1 MEEVKCYYNSP
12 VSLAQAE
19 KYIEASLVTTARE
32 YVAIGHWLRRIRDDK
47 LFQEEGYKNFEE
59 YVRQKYHKDAGWASK
74 CIKVNAQFSVGG
86 NSPHLSEEYRSYSKY
101 QLVEL
106 AYMSEGQRELVGPDT
121 PVRAM
126 KQIRKP
132 EVVTSQVDPAP
143 DPQGEEPEE
152 KVVTSQQ
159 EEAAKT
165 VTVQEAEAEERQPK
179 TGKCYHRPEF
189 ECTLKEAHKLI
200 AGDGED
206 CAQKCCWNCG
216 HHGDCNLECYS
227 SAKRPEPELE
237 QPEEPLSAYG
247 TPMEVYPEDS
257 LITTPGCEGGH
268 DCFCCHLDCDI
279 RQQDCYCV
287 EAPMGN
293 PFPCEMVTQTSELQE
308 KIGARCQ
315 MVNHDLADH
324 RAGDHEPVPCCK
336 KCADP
341 CEYMCSRARNARDSA
356 AAVEPVENPQ
366 DEARPWEEEKID
378 ESYNIGDLPQAK
390 ESLLRQLAKVLVER
404 CGSRMVLD
412 GITHTGGSTKK
423 RLRDIDQQDDGITL
437 QDGVQAY
444 PSEEIIEFFR
454 GEEDLGVCTYARF
467 ETQARKALDEWVRGE
482 KPQAKQEPEPELPK
496 EVIDAEFSEIP
507 AGQVE
512 DVYDSVILAE
522 MIRKAEK
529 ELTMMA
535 DCWKENQPDIYKR
548 KRMALE
554 AYKMYQAVHEREEQ
568 KHWWIPVEERLPDQD
583 DMVLVTCRT
592 KKGML
597 SVNRAY
603 LSNGFWHGSGTMSGV
618 IAWMPLPE
626 PYQPA

>member
-1 MEEVKCYYNSP
+1 MEEVKCYYDSP

-47 LFQEEGYKNFEE
+47 LFLEEGYKNFEE
-59 YVRQKYHKDAGWASK
+59 YVRQKYHKDPGWASK

-106 AYMSEGQRELVGPDT
+106 AYMSEEQRELVGPDT

-132 EVVTSQVDPAP
+132 EPEVVTSQVDPAQ
-143 DPQGEEPEE
+143 DRQGEKSEE
-152 KVVTSQQ
+152 KVVTSQP
-159 EEAAKT
+159 EMVAESA
-165 VTVQEAEAEERQPK
+165 TVQEPEAEE
-179 TGKCYHRPEF
+179 
-189 ECTLKEAHKLI
+189 A
-200 AGDGED
+200 
-206 CAQKCCWNCG
+206 
-216 HHGDCNLECYS
+216 
-227 SAKRPEPELE
+227 
-237 QPEEPLSAYG
+237 PLSVYG
-247 TPMEVYPEDS
+247 TPRKVYPEDS
-257 LITTPGCEGGH
+257 LIATSGCEGGH
-268 DCFCCHLDCDI
+268 DCFCCHLDCGI

-293 PFPCEMVTQTSELQE
+293 PFPCEMIAKIPELQE

-315 MVNHDLADH
+315 MVNHDLAYH

-336 KCADP
+336 KCTDP
-341 CEYMCSRARNARDSA
+341 CEYMCSRASNARNSA
-356 AAVEPVENPQ
+356 AALAQVESAQ
-366 DEARPWEEEKID
+366 EEEKID

-412 GITHTGGSTKK
+412 GITHTGGSTKE
-423 RLRDIDQQDDGITL
+423 RLRDIDRQDDGITL

-467 ETQARKALDEWVRGE
+467 ETQARKALDEWVRAG
-482 KPQAKQEPEPELPK
+482 KPQAKPEPEPEPPK
-496 EVIDAEFSEIP
+496 EVIDAEFAEIP
-507 AGQVE
+507 AERAE
-512 DVYDSVILAE
+512 DIYDGAILEA
-522 MIRKAEK
+522 MIRKAEE

-554 AYKMYQAVHEREEQ
+554 AYKIYQAVHEQERQNEQ
-568 KHWWIPVEERLPDQD
+568 INP
-583 DMVLVTCRT
+583 
-592 KKGML
+592 KG
-597 SVNRAY
+597 
-603 LSNGFWHGSGTMSGV
+603 
-618 IAWMPLPE
+618 
-626 PYQPA
+626 

>member
-47 LFQEEGYKNFEE
+47 LFLEEGYKNFEE

-152 KVVTSQQ
+152 KVVTSQS
-159 EEAAKT
+159 EMVAESAA
-165 VTVQEAEAEERQPK
+165 VQE
-179 TGKCYHRPEF
+179 PEF
-189 ECTLKEAHKLI
+189 EE
-200 AGDGED
+200 
-206 CAQKCCWNCG
+206 
-216 HHGDCNLECYS
+216 
-227 SAKRPEPELE
+227 E
-237 QPEEPLSAYG
+237 QPKEPLSAYG
-247 TPMEVYPEDS
+247 TPREVYPEDS

-293 PFPCEMVTQTSELQE
+293 PFPCEMVPKIQELQE
-308 KIGARCQ
+308 KTGDRCQ
-315 MVNHDLADH
+315 MVNHDLAYH

-341 CEYMCSRARNARDSA
+341 CEYMCSRARNVRGSSVA
-356 AAVEPVENPQ
+356 AELVE
-366 DEARPWEEEKID
+366 EARPWEEEKID

-412 GITHTGGSTKK
+412 GVTHIGRGTKE
-423 RLRDIDQQDDGITL
+423 RLRDIDRQDDGITL

-467 ETQARKALDEWVRGE
+467 ETQARKALDEWVRAG
-482 KPQAKQEPEPELPK
+482 KPQSKPEPEPEPPK
-496 EVIDAEFSEIP
+496 EVIDAEFAEIP
-507 AGQVE
+507 AE
-512 DVYDSVILAE
+512 PEAE
-522 MIRKAEK
+522 
-529 ELTMMA
+529 ELTDLQIARQELERANNLLTKCLEYMQGETNIHIKSLKIKA
-535 DCWKENQPDIYKR
+535 ASLALYVRDLEGFSKPEQPELPILRNNDQRSEFLDAYETWPLWI
-548 KRMALE
+548 E
-554 AYKMYQAVHEREEQ
+554 AVQTGERYYRYDL
-568 KHWWIPVEERLPDQD
+568 KDGTSIVVKVYHAMLFDYTVSGVKYEERFTEGYGQHEYYLLQPGKFFRDCE
-583 DMVLVTCRT
+583 TNRT
-592 KKGML
+592 ALIEKLKEIQRKG
-597 SVNRAY
+597 
-603 LSNGFWHGSGTMSGV
+603 
-618 IAWMPLPE
+618 
-626 PYQPA
+626 

>member
-1 MEEVKCYYNSP
+1 MEEVKRYYDSP

-47 LFQEEGYKNFEE
+47 LFLEEGYKNFEE
-59 YVRQKYHKDAGWASK
+59 YVRQKYHKDPGWASK

-106 AYMSEGQRELVGPDT
+106 AYMSEEQRELVGPDT

-132 EVVTSQVDPAP
+132 EPEVVTSQVDPAP
-143 DPQGEEPEE
+143 DLQGEEPEE
-152 KVVTSQQ
+152 KVVTSQL
-159 EEAAKT
+159 EEAAKS
-165 VTVQEAEAEERQPK
+165 VNVQEPEAEE
-179 TGKCYHRPEF
+179 
-189 ECTLKEAHKLI
+189 
-200 AGDGED
+200 
-206 CAQKCCWNCG
+206 
-216 HHGDCNLECYS
+216 
-227 SAKRPEPELE
+227 E

-247 TPMEVYPEDS
+247 TPREVYPEDS

-293 PFPCEMVTQTSELQE
+293 PFPCEMVPKIPKLRE
-308 KIGARCQ
+308 KVWAGCQ
-315 MVNHDLADH
+315 MVNNDLAYH

-336 KCADP
+336 ECTDP

-356 AAVEPVENPQ
+356 EAMAQVECAQ
-366 DEARPWEEEKID
+366 EEEKID

-390 ESLLRQLAKVLVER
+390 ESLLRQLAKVLVEQY
-404 CGSRMVLD
+404 GSRMVLD
-412 GITHTGGSTKK
+412 GITHTGGSTKE
-423 RLRDIDQQDDGITL
+423 RLRDIDRKDDGITL

-467 ETQARKALDEWVRGE
+467 ETQARKALDEWVRAG
-482 KPQAKQEPEPELPK
+482 KPQVKPESPK
-496 EVIDAEFSEIP
+496 EVIDAEFAEIP
-507 AGQVE
+507 AEQAE
-512 DVYDSVILAE
+512 DVYDGAILAE
-522 MIRKAEK
+522 MIQKAEK
-529 ELTMMA
+529 ELDLME

-554 AYKMYQAVHEREEQ
+554 AYKMY
-568 KHWWIPVEERLPDQD
+568 
-583 DMVLVTCRT
+583 
-592 KKGML
+592 
-597 SVNRAY
+597 RAA
-603 LSNGFWHGSGTMSGV
+603 HD
-618 IAWMPLPE
+618 
-626 PYQPA
+626 

>member
-47 LFQEEGYKNFEE
+47 LFLEEGYKNFEE

-143 DPQGEEPEE
+143 DPQGEESEE
-152 KVVTSQQ
+152 KVVTSQS
-159 EEAAKT
+159 EMVAESAA
-165 VTVQEAEAEERQPK
+165 VQE
-179 TGKCYHRPEF
+179 PEF
-189 ECTLKEAHKLI
+189 EE
-200 AGDGED
+200 
-206 CAQKCCWNCG
+206 
-216 HHGDCNLECYS
+216 
-227 SAKRPEPELE
+227 E
-237 QPEEPLSAYG
+237 QPAGPLSAYG
-247 TPMEVYPEDS
+247 TPRKAYPEDS
-257 LITTPGCEGGH
+257 LIATLGCEGGH
-268 DCFCCHLDCDI
+268 SCSSCHLNCDI

-293 PFPCEMVTQTSELQE
+293 PFPCEMITKIPELRE
-308 KIGARCQ
+308 KIGAGCQ
-315 MVNHDLADH
+315 MVNHDLAYH
-324 RAGDHEPVPCCK
+324 RVGDHEPVPCCK
-336 KCADP
+336 ECIAP
-341 CEYMCSRARNARDSA
+341 CEYMCSRARNARGSA
-356 AAVEPVENPQ
+356 AAADPVENPQ
-366 DEARPWEEEKID
+366 DEVRPWEEEKID

-390 ESLLRQLAKVLVER
+390 ESLLKQLARVLVER

-412 GITHTGGSTKK
+412 GVTRIGGSTKE
-423 RLRDIDQQDDGITL
+423 RLRDIDRQDDGITL

-454 GEEDLGVCTYARF
+454 GEEDLGVCTYVRF
-467 ETQARKALDEWVRGE
+467 ETQAHKALDEWVRAG
-482 KPQAKQEPEPELPK
+482 KPQAKTVPELEPPK
-496 EVIDAEFSEIP
+496 EVIDAEFAEIP
-507 AGQVE
+507 AGQAE

-529 ELTMMA
+529 ELTMME
-535 DCWKENQPDIYKR
+535 DCWKKNQPDIYKR
-548 KRMALE
+548 KCMALE
-554 AYKMYQAVHEREEQ
+554 SYKMYQAVRATAALQEEQ
-568 KHWWIPVEERLPDQD
+568 RKHRWIP
-583 DMVLVTCRT
+583 
-592 KKGML
+592 
-597 SVNRAY
+597 
-603 LSNGFWHGSGTMSGV
+603 MS
-618 IAWMPLPE
+618 E
-626 PYQPA
+626 PYQPAE

>member
-47 LFQEEGYKNFEE
+47 LFLEEGYKNFEE

-86 NSPHLSEEYRSYSKY
+86 NSPHLSKEYRSYSKY

-152 KVVTSQQ
+152 KVVTSQS
-159 EEAAKT
+159 EMVAESAA
-165 VTVQEAEAEERQPK
+165 VQE
-179 TGKCYHRPEF
+179 PEF
-189 ECTLKEAHKLI
+189 EE
-200 AGDGED
+200 
-206 CAQKCCWNCG
+206 
-216 HHGDCNLECYS
+216 
-227 SAKRPEPELE
+227 E
-237 QPEEPLSAYG
+237 QPAGPLSAYG
-247 TPMEVYPEDS
+247 TPRKAYPEDS
-257 LITTPGCEGGH
+257 LIATLGCEGGH
-268 DCFCCHLDCDI
+268 SCFSCHLECAI

-293 PFPCEMVTQTSELQE
+293 PFPCEMIAKIPELR
-308 KIGARCQ
+308 KITGVDCQ
-315 MVNHDLADH
+315 FVDLDPAYH

-336 KCADP
+336 ECTVH
-341 CEYMCSRARNARDSA
+341 CEQICGRAMQALQNSVA
-356 AAVEPVENPQ
+356 AAPHIEGTK
-366 DEARPWEEEKID
+366 EEEKID

-412 GITHTGGSTKK
+412 GITHTGGSTKE
-423 RLRDIDQQDDGITL
+423 RLRDIDRQDDGITL
-437 QDGVQAY
+437 QDGAQTY

-467 ETQARKALDEWVRGE
+467 ETQARKALDDWVKVG
-482 KPQAKQEPEPELPK
+482 KPQSKPEPEPEPPK
-496 EVIDAEFSEIP
+496 EVIDAEFAEIP
-507 AGQVE
+507 AE
-512 DVYDSVILAE
+512 PEAE
-522 MIRKAEK
+522 
-529 ELTMMA
+529 ELTDLQIARQELERANNLLTKCLEYMQGETNIHIKSLKIKA
-535 DCWKENQPDIYKR
+535 ASLALYVRDLEGFSKPEQPELPILKNNDQR
-548 KRMALE
+548 SEFLD
-554 AYKMYQAVHEREEQ
+554 AYETWPLWIETVQTGERYYRYDL
-568 KHWWIPVEERLPDQD
+568 KDGTSIVVKVYHAMLFDYTVSGVKYEERFTEGYGQHEYYLLRPGKFFRDCE
-583 DMVLVTCRT
+583 TNRT
-592 KKGML
+592 MLIEKLKEIQRKG
-597 SVNRAY
+597 
-603 LSNGFWHGSGTMSGV
+603 
-618 IAWMPLPE
+618 
-626 PYQPA
+626 